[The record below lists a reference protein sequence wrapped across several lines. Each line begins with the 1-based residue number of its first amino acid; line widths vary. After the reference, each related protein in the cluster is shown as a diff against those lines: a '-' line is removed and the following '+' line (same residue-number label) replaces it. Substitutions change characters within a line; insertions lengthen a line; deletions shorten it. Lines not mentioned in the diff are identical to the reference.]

1 MATSEGETRRIEFL
15 SSETVRRKPMKL
27 ELMFVESPRDFMKDF
42 KVVFDLSIIKE
53 ITLGRSPENIVVIPD
68 PTVSRKHAVITV
80 MGNEVVVKDLNST
93 NGTYVLENGE
103 FRRINEYRFSNEA
116 MIRLGYYTII
126 KLLIVEGSVNEST
139 GK

>member
-1 MATSEGETRRIEFL
+1 M
-15 SSETVRRKPMKL
+15 
-27 ELMFVESPRDFMKDF
+27 
-42 KVVFDLSIIKE
+42 
-53 ITLGRSPENIVVIPD
+53 
-68 PTVSRKHAVITV
+68 
-80 MGNEVVVKDLNST
+80 
-93 NGTYVLENGE
+93 ENGE

>member
-1 MATSEGETRRIEFL
+1 
-15 SSETVRRKPMKL
+15 
-27 ELMFVESPRDFMKDF
+27 
-42 KVVFDLSIIKE
+42 
-53 ITLGRSPENIVVIPD
+53 
-68 PTVSRKHAVITV
+68 
-80 MGNEVVVKDLNST
+80 NEVVVRDLNST